1 MLACKTGRPPML
13 FNSLRLFSVVLMMS
27 IVCFV
32 HENDNPFLDKLILLL
47 FPL

>member
-1 MLACKTGRPPML
+1 MLACKTGSTPTL

-32 HENDNPFLDKLILLL
+32 HENDSPFLDKPILLL
-47 FPL
+47 LPL